1 MLAEEASVALRYAGF
16 WLRAAA
22 AALDG
27 LIVSVPVAVAYWSL
41 RSIAATYVV
50 FLSLMVYSQLY
61 LPATTGQSLGK
72 LLLRLVILH
81 QDGTPISLGTVLVRL
96 MGRGVSGFTL
106 GFGFLIAAWDERKLA
121 LHDRLAGTCVVRL

>member
-1 MLAEEASVALRYAGF
+1 MRYAGF

-41 RSIAATYVV
+41 KSIAATYVV
-50 FLSLMVYSQLY
+50 FLSLMVYNQLY

-81 QDGTPISLGTVLVRL
+81 QDGTPVSLGTVLVRL
-96 MGRGVSGFTL
+96 MSRGVSGFTL